1 VNAPDV
7 PTPKDGV
14 LFRELENGCV
24 LYDAE
29 TEKVHSLNLTAG
41 VIWCLIDGARPLGD
55 IADEVTERSDAGRG
69 DPSAGAASGRRS
81 SRPRRGSACRR
92 RWRARTWRCGVGG

>member
-1 VNAPDV
+1 MNASDV
-7 PTPKDGV
+7 PRPKDGV

-41 VIWCLIDGARPLGD
+41 VIWCLIDGARSLGD
-55 IADEVTERSDAGRG
+55 IADEVAERSDADPETVLG
-69 DPSAGAASGRRS
+69 DVLRAADEF
-81 SRPRRGSACRR
+81 
-92 RWRARTWRCGVGG
+92 ARQGLLQ